1 MSILEDRI
9 KAYLNEREENLLI
22 RKITVNQFTTDFT
35 SNDYLG
41 LSRSAWIQNSVKKEL
56 ESTQIYRSGS
66 TGSRLLSGN
75 YEEIVELEK
84 LIAQQFKSEDA
95 LYFTS
100 GYSANTGLLS
110 TLPQKGDLVLY
121 DEHIHASLHQGLKL
135 SKADTTAFKHN
146 DVADLKKQLT
156 ARNEKVAFVVT
167 ESLYSMDGDYCP
179 LKDIVELK
187 KQIPFHLIV
196 DEAHAGGVMGN
207 KGEGL
212 VASMGLEAEC
222 LARIFTFGKAFGSH
236 GAAIVCST
244 LLKNYLINFCKP
256 FIYTTAPPL
265 HEILTVKHSILFSQ
279 TKHIQRIKLL
289 KLIEYFTNK
298 KNSEKQLNF
307 IGEGPIFAVVLGSNF
322 KAKALGKEL
331 QKRDIDARPILSPTV
346 PKGTERIRVCLH
358 AYNTTQ
364 EIDLLFKTIK
374 EFYA

>member
-22 RKITVNQFTTDFT
+22 RKLTVNQYSTDFT

-41 LSRSAWIQNSVKKEL
+41 LSRSAWIQNRVKKEL
-56 ESTQIYRSGS
+56 KCTQIYHSGS

-75 YEEIVELEK
+75 YYEIEALEK
-84 LIAQQFKSEDA
+84 LIAQQFKSEEA

-110 TLPQKGDLVLY
+110 TLPQKGDVVIY

-135 SKADTTAFKHN
+135 SKADKTAFKHN
-146 DVADLKKQLT
+146 DIADLKKQLS
-156 ARNEKVAFVVT
+156 AINNKVVFVVI
-167 ESLYSMDGDYCP
+167 ESLYSMDGDYCS
-179 LKDIVELK
+179 LKEIAELK

-196 DEAHAGGVMGN
+196 DEAHAGGVVGN

-212 VASMGLEAEC
+212 VASMGLETEC

-236 GAAIVCST
+236 GAAIVSSK
-244 LLKNYLINFCKP
+244 LIKDYLINFCKP

-265 HEILTVKHSILFSQ
+265 HENLTVKHSILFSQ
-279 TKHIQRIKLL
+279 TKQFQRIKLL
-289 KLIEYFTNK
+289 KLIKYFTNK
-298 KNSEKQLNF
+298 KNTEKHLNF

-346 PKGTERIRVCLH
+346 PKGTERIRICLH
-358 AYNTTQ
+358 AYNTPQ
-364 EIDLLFKTIK
+364 EIDLLFEIIK
-374 EFYA
+374 EFHA